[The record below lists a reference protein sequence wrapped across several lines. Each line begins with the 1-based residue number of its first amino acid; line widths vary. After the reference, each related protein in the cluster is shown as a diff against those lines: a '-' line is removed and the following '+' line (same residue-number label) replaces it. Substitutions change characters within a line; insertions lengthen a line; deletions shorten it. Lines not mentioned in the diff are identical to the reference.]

1 MSGGIPI
8 MKEQKIMLESTTA
21 TKDVKSAIKFINQPD
36 KCDSKGLND
45 EDLDKIKRLYGR
57 C

>member
-1 MSGGIPI
+1 
-8 MKEQKIMLESTTA
+8 MKEQKIMLESTIA
-21 TKDVKSAIKFINQPD
+21 MKDVKSAIKFINQSV